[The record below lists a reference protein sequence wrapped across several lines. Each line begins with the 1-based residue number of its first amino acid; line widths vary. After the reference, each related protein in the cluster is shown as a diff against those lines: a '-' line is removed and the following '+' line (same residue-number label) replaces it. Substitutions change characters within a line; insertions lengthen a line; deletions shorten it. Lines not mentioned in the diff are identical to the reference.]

1 MTNCRRFIRGKRFF
15 EIEVDDSAYT
25 TRYGRDGERGLEQT
39 KECSSKQEAYKN
51 ADRLIFK
58 KLGQGYREL
67 IDGIELPKA
76 AEAIA
81 PIPPRY
87 LALSSGRINETPA
100 GEIAIRT
107 NESLCERD
115 SVSQAWQRLEVW
127 LAFHQFRPN
136 RLLNTAASVEE
147 LADFEER
154 IGFPLPT
161 SLRESYLIHNGQS
174 FMTTGVLYGFSLLPL
189 QKVDETLANWRSLPK
204 ENGDFTSFPKG
215 AIKSCVCHS
224 KWLPIAKD
232 FEGNYLVVDLS
243 PEKEGRA
250 GQVLVLNLHEKL
262 RTVLAFNWAQFLTDI
277 ADELER
283 GNFAKDDLD
292 PNEPSFSLAWPTDH
306 NNLFEAAGCWS
317 KAKLARE

>member
-1 MTNCRRFIRGKRFF
+1 MTNCRRFIRGKRFW
-15 EIEVDDSAYT
+15 EIEVNDSTYT
-25 TRYGRDGERGLEQT
+25 TRYGREDERGLEQT
-39 KECSSKQEAYKN
+39 TECSSNEEAYKN

-67 IDGIELPKA
+67 IDGLELPKA

-81 PIPPRY
+81 PIPPRS

-115 SVSQAWQRLEVW
+115 SVSQAWQRLEAW
-127 LAFHQFRPN
+127 LDYHQFRPN
-136 RLLNTAASVEE
+136 RLLNTAVPVEE

-174 FMTTGVLYGFSLLPL
+174 FMNPGILYGFSHLPL
-189 QKVDETLANWRSLPK
+189 HKVDETLLNWRSLAK
-204 ENGDFTSFPKG
+204 EKGDFTSFPEE
-215 AIKSCVCHS
+215 AVKSCVCHS

-232 FEGNYLVVDLS
+232 FQGNYLVIDLS
-243 PEKEGRA
+243 PAKKGRT
-250 GQVLVLNLHEKL
+250 GQVFVLNLHEKL
-262 RTVLAFNWAQFLTDI
+262 RTVLALDWAQFLTDI

-283 GNFAKDDLD
+283 GNFTLRDVNL
-292 PNEPSFSLAWPTDH
+292 NERSFSLAWPADCDSLT
-306 NNLFEAAGCWS
+306 AASQHWS
-317 KAKLARE
+317 KAKLAH